1 MSEEDRDTSRAD
13 EPAAAESTKPAQPDA
28 GAAPAAPA
36 TPRPAAAN
44 SPAAT
49 SEAPSPADAGPAR
62 PDEPTE
68 TLPAA
73 TSTGPTSATPA
84 TPTAADTPA
93 TPAAAT
99 PAADG
104 TPAVPAADTTPAAA
118 DATPSGDESTEI
130 LPSAYATDDLGA
142 QPTAAAPHQPA
153 PGAGWPQPGQPGG
166 EPQPGVPA
174 QPSGEA
180 QPGVPGQ
187 PGGEAQWPQP
197 AGDQPGWG
205 AQSDP
210 TGSYPQPG
218 TEAAFAQPGQPGRA
232 GQPGQPGG
240 EAAFGHPGQPGPTG
254 EYPTQ
259 QVPPMGP
266 GGWQQP
272 GPYGQQPPKRP
283 ARRWLAAGAA
293 ALVLVLGGGVVGGVT
308 VHALGGNGVTESPVV
323 SSPVSSK
330 GGSLADMVAQVQPSV
345 VSLKVQPDGSQS
357 GDEGSGVV
365 IRSDGMI
372 LTNNHVVSSVADGG
386 GTITVTFSD
395 GKQASAKVVGTDPAG
410 DLAVVQAQRQSGL
423 KPATLGDSSKMRVGD
438 GVVAI
443 GSPLG
448 LEGSVTEGIVSA
460 LNRSY
465 SVAAED
471 QQPQQQ
477 NQNPFN
483 FGQPKKNQQ
492 NQQNQGGGST
502 VTIPNAIQTDA
513 AINPGNSG
521 GPLLN
526 MAGQVIG
533 INSAIRGSD
542 SSSGQAGNIGIGFAI
557 PINTAHATANQL
569 IQGKKVQH
577 ALFGVKVGD
586 AVSDGQGASGTP
598 QGALVADVTK
608 GGPAA
613 KAGLKKGDVI
623 TSIDGTKVT
632 DSASLVSIISEHKPG
647 DKVKVTY
654 TRNGSSKTTTATLTK
669 SPN

>member
-1 MSEEDRDTSRAD
+1 M
-13 EPAAAESTKPAQPDA
+13 
-28 GAAPAAPA
+28 
-36 TPRPAAAN
+36 
-44 SPAAT
+44 
-49 SEAPSPADAGPAR
+49 
-62 PDEPTE
+62 
-68 TLPAA
+68 
-73 TSTGPTSATPA
+73 
-84 TPTAADTPA
+84 
-93 TPAAAT
+93 
-99 PAADG
+99 
-104 TPAVPAADTTPAAA
+104 
-118 DATPSGDESTEI
+118 DATGQF
-130 LPSAYATDDLGA
+130 AALGG
-142 QPTAAAPHQPA
+142 
-153 PGAGWPQPGQPGG
+153 GAG
-166 EPQPGVPA
+166 
-174 QPSGEA
+174 
-180 QPGVPGQ
+180 
-187 PGGEAQWPQP
+187 
-197 AGDQPGWG
+197 
-205 AQSDP
+205 
-210 TGSYPQPG
+210 
-218 TEAAFAQPGQPGRA
+218 
-232 GQPGQPGG
+232 
-240 EAAFGHPGQPGPTG
+240 GH
-254 EYPTQ
+254 PTQ
-259 QVPPMGP
+259 QVPPYGSGGGP
-266 GGWQQP
+266 GAWQQP
-272 GPYGQQPPKRP
+272 APFGAQPAKPRA

-293 ALVLVLGGGVVGGVT
+293 AVVLVLGGGVVGGVT
-308 VHALGGNGVTESPVV
+308 VHALDGNGVTESPVV
-323 SSPVSSK
+323 STPVSSK
-330 GGSLADMVAQVQPSV
+330 GGSLANMVAQVQPSV
-345 VSLKVQPDGSQS
+345 VSLKVQPDNSQS
-357 GDEGSGVV
+357 GDEGSGVI

-410 DLAVVQAQRQSGL
+410 DLAVVQAQGKSGL

-448 LEGSVTEGIVSA
+448 LEGSVTQGIVSA

-483 FGQPKKNQQ
+483 FGQPRKNQQ
-492 NQQNQGGGST
+492 QQQGSGST

-533 INSAIRGSD
+533 INSAIRGAD

-557 PINTAHATANQL
+557 PINTAKSTADQL
-569 IQGKKVQH
+569 IDGKKVQH

-608 GGPAA
+608 GGPAD

-623 TSIDGTKVT
+623 TEVDGTQVT
-632 DSASLVSIISEHKPG
+632 DSASLVSVISAHKPG
-647 DKVKVTY
+647 DKVKITY
-654 TRNGSSKTTTATLTK
+654 SRNGSTKTTTATLTK